1 MGEMMN
7 NEAEAVIRLRKE
19 LAEFSRR
26 SFNRGLVSGAGGNIS
41 VRIPGTDRVL
51 ITPTNVSLGDVVP
64 EINLL
69 VGIDGTILEN
79 PFDLKPSKETGFH
92 LVVYRLRPD
101 VGAVCHV
108 HPPYATAYSIKEK
121 PLPLVTVNSRL
132 ILQEVPCIDCAVPGS
147 QDLCDFV
154 HGGIAQYP
162 HIKALLMK
170 EHGILALGPDLT
182 TAFCISDLVEDTA
195 KIAFITDNI
204 RSR

>member
-1 MGEMMN
+1 MGEMMS
-7 NEAEAVIRLRKE
+7 NEVEAVIRLRKE

-41 VRIPGTDRVL
+41 VRIPGTNEVL
-51 ITPTNVSLGDVVP
+51 ITPTNVSLGDVNP
-64 EINLL
+64 ESNLL
-69 VGIDGTILEN
+69 VGLDGTILEN
-79 PFDLKPSKETGFH
+79 PYDLKPSKETGFH

-101 VGAVCHV
+101 VGAVSHV
-108 HPPYATAYSIKEK
+108 HPPYATAYSNKER

-132 ILQEVPCIDCAVPGS
+132 ILREVPCIDCAAPGS

-154 HGGIAQYP
+154 HGGITQYP

-182 TAFCISDLVEDTA
+182 TAYYISDLVEDTA
-195 KIAFITDNI
+195 KIAFITENI